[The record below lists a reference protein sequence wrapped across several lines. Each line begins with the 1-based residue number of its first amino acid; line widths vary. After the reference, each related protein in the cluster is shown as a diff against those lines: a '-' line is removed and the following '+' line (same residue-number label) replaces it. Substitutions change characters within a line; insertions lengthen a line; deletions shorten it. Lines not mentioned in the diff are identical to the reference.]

1 LKARWPWRIYKRKA
15 KRKASVFSAFFLP
28 KYPPLHVLSL
38 SFGIQII
45 RIGSSQKANGTVG
58 KACLAKPSLERP
70 PKAKTL
76 FWVLLLRER
85 ERVTECGR
93 LEVVV
98 LLG

>member
-1 LKARWPWRIYKRKA
+1 
-15 KRKASVFSAFFLP
+15 VFSAFFLP
-28 KYPPLHVLSL
+28 KYPPLHVLSP

-45 RIGSSQKANGTVG
+45 RIGSSQKSNGTIE
-58 KACLAKPSLERP
+58 KACLAKPSLEKP
-70 PKAKTL
+70 PKSKTL
-76 FWVLLLRER
+76 FWVLLLR